1 MHFLPYLIVFTIL
14 AGSGACAFYLYKN
27 ITRQNAIISFAGL
40 LLLILGNLLLIL
52 DLTLVA
58 IIHGPQ
64 SIPDYL
70 IFNRLVADTGFS
82 GRWMLTS
89 YVFIGSGFLIFL
101 YVAAIK
107 LQKIIKSKV
116 KPV

>member
-1 MHFLPYLIVFTIL
+1 MHYLPYLIVFTLLI
-14 AGSGACAFYLYKN
+14 GSAACAFYLYIN
-27 ITRQNAIISFAGL
+27 ITRQNSIISFAGI
-40 LLLILGNLLLIL
+40 LLLILGNLLFIL

-58 IIHGPQ
+58 IIHGRQ

-70 IFNRLVADTGFS
+70 VFNRLVADVGFS
-82 GRWMLTS
+82 GRWILTC

-107 LQKIIKSKV
+107 LTNKIKSN
-116 KPV
+116 